1 MQRPAGRAVVP
12 QLVETAFGPEEFAVL
27 SGVSRETL
35 LRLKTYAGMLADW
48 NSRHNLVSR
57 ASMAEVWRR
66 HFWDS
71 AQLAPLIPPTAKS
84 LVDLGS
90 GAGFPGLVLAELFRE
105 RANFKI
111 ALYES
116 TQKKCRFLEAVA
128 SELKLN
134 PEIRCSRVEDA
145 SPEGFDIVA
154 ARACKPLPE
163 LLAYA
168 QRFWT
173 RSTIGLFL
181 KGQNVEVELTQ
192 AHKSWRMN
200 VQRHPS
206 RSDATGVML
215 ELRELR
221 GVDPKRSPRRH

>member
-12 QLVETAFGPEEFAVL
+12 RPAETAFGPKDFAVRA
-27 SGVSRETL
+27 GVSRETL
-35 LRLKTYAGMLADW
+35 LRLEAYARMLADW

-57 ASMAEVWRR
+57 TSMADVWRR

-71 AQLAPLIPPTAKS
+71 AQLASLIPSTVKS

-90 GAGFPGLVLAELFRE
+90 GAGFPRLVLAELLRE
-105 RANFKI
+105 QADIKI
-111 ALYES
+111 VLYES

-128 SELKLN
+128 SELKLS
-134 PEIRCSRVEDA
+134 PVIRCARVEDA
-145 SPEGFDIVA
+145 ARESFDIVT

-163 LLAYA
+163 LVAYA

-181 KGQNVEVELTQ
+181 KGQNV
-192 AHKSWRMN
+192 
-200 VQRHPS
+200 
-206 RSDATGVML
+206 
-215 ELRELR
+215 
-221 GVDPKRSPRRH
+221 